1 MGNLAPVDVTPGAAA
16 PAEFTRLTSP
26 FRYEL
31 LAHCYRM
38 LGSVHDAEDLVQETY
53 LRAWRS
59 YGTFEGRSSLRSWL
73 YRIATNACLT
83 TLERRS
89 SRPLPSSLTGPSEDP
104 LAPVDPAQPEVPWLQ
119 PIPDAL
125 LGAEPAD
132 PAAVVVSRESV
143 RLALV
148 AALQHLSPK
157 QRAALILRD
166 VLAYRAVEVAKLLDT
181 TTVAVNSALLRARAQ
196 LAQLA
201 PAPDEVAEPTDP
213 HQRALLDRYVAA
225 FETADVDV
233 LSGLLR
239 EDAILE
245 MPPFATWFAGRLAI
259 AEFLTPRVFTGPGEW
274 RMIHTRANGQPAI
287 GAYRLGSDGL
297 HRAHDLHVL
306 TVAGTAITRMTV
318 FLDPDLF
325 STFDLPEVHPTGLAA
340 GDGPGSTP

>member
-1 MGNLAPVDVTPGAAA
+1 MGNPAPADVTPGAAA

-26 FRYEL
+26 FRHEL

-73 YRIATNACLT
+73 HRIATNACLT
-83 TLERRS
+83 ALERRS
-89 SRPLPSSLTGPSEDP
+89 SRPLPSGLTGPSEDP

-125 LGAEPAD
+125 LGTEPTD

-166 VLAYRAVEVAKLLDT
+166 VLAYRAVEVAELLDT

-225 FETADVDV
+225 FETADIDV

-245 MPPFATWFAGRLAI
+245 MPPFATWFAGRPAI
-259 AEFLTPRVFTGPGEW
+259 AEFLTPRVFTRAGEW

-297 HRAHDLHVL
+297 HHAHDLHVL

-318 FLDPDLF
+318 FLDSSLF
-325 STFDLPEVHPTGLAA
+325 PTFDLPKVYPTGSAT
-340 GDGPGSTP
+340 GDGPGPTP